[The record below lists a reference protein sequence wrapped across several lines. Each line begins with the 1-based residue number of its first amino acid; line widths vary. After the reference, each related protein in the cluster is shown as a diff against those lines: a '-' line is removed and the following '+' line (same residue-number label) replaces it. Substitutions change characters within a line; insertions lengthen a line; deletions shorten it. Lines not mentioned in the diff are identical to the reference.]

1 MIYNFFDSQRKYR
14 SSKDWVTTVLSVL
27 KELDLKLN
35 FQDIMHMKKGEFMN
49 QVKKKIECKTLEG
62 LKKVKESHSKVKKL
76 DPFFKDI

>member
-14 SSKDWVTTVLSVL
+14 SSKDWVTTVLSDL

-49 QVKKKIECKTLEG
+49 QVKKKIEC
-62 LKKVKESHSKVKKL
+62 
-76 DPFFKDI
+76 